1 MNSLPGAVVSQI
13 VDCLRDAADIAACGG
28 ASRSLHRA
36 SLCAAGLQNIVATLD
51 VGDANAHHSFARWLE
66 KRVQHVESIVLA
78 CDLDMWQRAWRFRSF
93 RACSTKLRQ
102 AAFRNLGAFATLH
115 SPEDILPTTLPLGLD
130 KLVISSTVFTLGYGF
145 SRLNCRELVLEGSS
159 IRVLPGALDTPFLLS
174 LKVRASLAYKDL
186 ETSFAQLGRIGMLER
201 VELWSDNVAYLPL
214 LTGVKHATLY
224 RKATGGHTS
233 GHTAFRFPRGMR
245 SMAKLQTLRV
255 FGDSTTPT
263 TWRGWNNLP
272 STLAHLI
279 VHCTAVFGLDEV
291 PVMHDMESALFV
303 DTALSA
309 ATATAIATRLRPAT
323 LFVAT
328 TEAVAAHKGVP
339 MQKLTGFGCSVEH
352 DDDMTMCLPPAT
364 KVLFTTTAL
373 IGRFVGAQ
381 VGVRHMYLDGPALPT
396 KATFPAL
403 ARLEIG
409 CPAVDVDV
417 GAFLRELKKIAPSNV
432 AVCFTDSGHDF

>member
-1 MNSLPGAVVSQI
+1 MDSLPGAVVSQI
-13 VDCLRDAADIAACGG
+13 VNCLRDAADIAACGG

-36 SLCAAGLQNIVATLD
+36 SLCAAGLQHVVVTLD
-51 VGDANAHHSFARWLE
+51 VGNASAHSSFARWLE

-93 RACSTKLRQ
+93 RACSTKLRH
-102 AAFRNLGAFATLH
+102 AAFRNLGGFATLH

-130 KLVISSTVFTLGYGF
+130 KLVISSTIFTLGYGF
-145 SRLNCRELVLEGSS
+145 SRLYCRELVLEAAS

-214 LTGVKHATLY
+214 LTGVTHATLY
-224 RKATGGHTS
+224 RKSTGGTP

-245 SMAKLQTLRV
+245 HMDKLRTLRV
-255 FGDSTTPT
+255 FGDATTPT

-279 VHCTAVFGLDEV
+279 LHCTTVYDLDEV
-291 PVMHDMESALFV
+291 PVMHDMDSALFV

-309 ATATAIATRLRPAT
+309 STATAIATRLRPTT
-323 LFVAT
+323 LFVAS
-328 TEAVAAHKGVP
+328 TEAVAAHKGVA
-339 MQKLTGFGCSVEH
+339 MQNLTGSICRVEH
-352 DDDMTMCLPPAT
+352 GDDMTMSLPPAT

-381 VGVRHMYLDGPALPT
+381 AGVRHIYLDGPALPT

-403 ARLEIG
+403 VHLEIG
-409 CPAVDVDV
+409 CPAGDVDVD
-417 GAFLRELKKIAPSNV
+417 AFLRELKKIAPSNV
-432 AVCFTDSGHDF
+432 AVWFTDSIKSI